1 MRKMIHVPDS
11 NAPQSIR
18 TGLVLTALGPD
29 RPGLVHQLSTIVE
42 KAGANFEDARMAK
55 LGGEFAVLVFA
66 TGDDDQLRHLE
77 AQVPM
82 IEEQLNVV
90 CFTKRTSAEKP
101 NTSGIGY
108 LLEVSGSDRP
118 GIVKSISDLLSRH
131 QINVATFISRVT
143 HAPWTGT
150 PVFLLD
156 MELQVPAHV
165 QLSLL
170 RKELSDACEEEN
182 LDFQL
187 KSSR

>member
-1 MRKMIHVPDS
+1 M
-11 NAPQSIR
+11 
-18 TGLVLTALGPD
+18 LTAIGPD
-29 RPGLVHQLSTIVE
+29 RPGLVHELSSFVQ

-77 AQVPM
+77 AQVSA
-82 IEEQLNVV
+82 IEKSLNVA
-90 CFTKRTSAEKP
+90 CFAKRTTAERPK
-101 NTSGIGY
+101 TGAITY

-118 GIVKSISDLLSRH
+118 GIVQSVSDLLSRH
-131 QINVATFISRVT
+131 KINVATFISRVT

-156 MELQVPAHV
+156 MELQVPDTV
-165 QLSLL
+165 LLSTL
-170 RKELSDACEEEN
+170 RKELTEACEEEN

-187 KSSR
+187 KTPR